1 MKQVFESKWT
11 EKVRSIKLN
20 RLQQEGEGER
30 RAWYLEPAYF
40 FPETMRQFILERFIL
55 CGEKRGCRQSF
66 LCKLD
71 LSHWCQVAQEG
82 LTSSP
87 TKRLYSW

>member
-20 RLQQEGEGER
+20 RLQQEEEGGR

-40 FPETMRQFILERFIL
+40 FHETMRQLFWRDLYFVERK
-55 CGEKRGCRQSF
+55 EAV
-66 LCKLD
+66 D
-71 LSHWCQVAQEG
+71 NLSYA
-82 LTSSP
+82 S
-87 TKRLYSW
+87 